1 MKDRKGM
8 SPVVASIILIAI
20 TVAVS
25 IAVALRLGALTYN
38 ERLEVTNIDFLQD
51 DFKKVRF
58 TIINKENHQVNITDI
73 LIDNVK
79 QNETGLTFPLI
90 LEANSNR
97 TVEIFHLW
105 TEGSKYHIGLTTS
118 TKNTI
123 DPEVEAPK

>member
-1 MKDRKGM
+1 M
-8 SPVVASIILIAI
+8 S
-20 TVAVS
+20 T
-25 IAVALRLGALTYN
+25 LTYN
-38 ERLEVTNIDFLQD
+38 ERLEVTNINFLQD
-51 DFKKVRF
+51 DPKRIRL
-58 TIINKENHQVNITDI
+58 TIMNKEDHQVNITDI
-73 LIDNVK
+73 LMDNVK

-97 TVEIFHLW
+97 TVEIFYLW

>member
-25 IAVALRLGALTYN
+25 IAVALRLGTLTYN
-38 ERLEVTNIDFLQD
+38 ERIEVTNIDFLQSD
-51 DFKKVRF
+51 PKRIRF
-58 TIINKENHQVNITDI
+58 TIMNKENHQVNITDI
-73 LIDNVK
+73 LMDNVK

-97 TVEIFHLW
+97 TIEIVYPW
-105 TEGSKYHIGLTTS
+105 TGGSKYNIGLTTS

-123 DPEVEAPK
+123 DPEAIAPQ